1 MGRLIRR
8 FIRSWKATLRNVSIG
23 FDIDRKQSLNIIL
36 ANDEE
41 LKNLTQNVNAL
52 SAVQNYPLG
61 CRLQV
66 GERVFRYAHI
76 LAAGAAGQRGR
87 AAVCTDAGVER
98 GAFLGAIVA
107 GAYTVNWTSVAAIAA
122 DHYRDGYILMQ
133 GGFVHK
139 IAHNTASAAPGAVI
153 VLTLYEPFQAIE
165 ALPAGRTGLILENPY
180 ANVNA
185 YGPAPGSG
193 TGRVV
198 GVFMAET
205 VVDQYTWIQ
214 TWGPAGLI
222 ITANTWGDANEEM
235 VITQNIAVSD
245 ECLPH
250 VGVVGSDGLQV
261 LGHCFSGGGTV
272 TWDGENFGNIWLTI
286 DP

>member
-1 MGRLIRR
+1 MGKLRRR
-8 FIRSWKATLRNVSIG
+8 FMQAWLGIARNLETG
-23 FDIDRKQSLNIIL
+23 YHEDRHESLNIVL
-36 ANDEE
+36 ANEIE
-41 LKNLTQNVNAL
+41 LPKLLQNVNAL
-52 SAVQNYPLG
+52 NAVQQYPLG
-61 CRLQV
+61 CRLQC
-66 GERVFRYAHI
+66 GERVWRYAHI

-98 GAFLGAIVA
+98 GAFYGAIVA

-122 DHYRDGYILMQ
+122 DHYRGGYALMQ

-139 IAHNTASAAPGAVI
+139 IAHNTVSAAPGAVI
-153 VLTLYEPFQAIE
+153 ILTFYEPFQAIE
-165 ALPAGRTGLILENPY
+165 ALPAGRTGLLLENPY

-193 TGRVV
+193 NGRVM

-205 VVDQYTWIQ
+205 VVNMFTWLQ
-214 TWGPAGLI
+214 TWGPSGLI
-222 ITANTWGDANEEM
+222 VTGTIGTNNAEI
-235 VITQNIAVSD
+235 VITRNIAISD

-250 VGVVGSDGLQV
+250 VGVVGNDGLQV
-261 LGHCFSGGGTV
+261 IGEVFTGGGTDS
-272 TWDGENFGNIWLTI
+272 WDGENFINCWLTI

>member
-1 MGRLIRR
+1 MGRLVRR
-8 FIRSWKATLRNVSIG
+8 FMRAWKTVSRNLETG
-23 FDIDRKQSLNIIL
+23 LHEDRHESLNIVL
-36 ANDEE
+36 ANE
-41 LKNLTQNVNAL
+41 TQLPKLLQNINAL
-52 SAVQNYPLG
+52 SAVQIYPLG

-76 LAAGAAGQRGR
+76 LATGAAGQRGR

-122 DHYRDGYILMQ
+122 DHYRGGYILMQ

-139 IAHNTASAAPGAVI
+139 IAHNTASAAPGAVV

-165 ALPAGRTGLILENPY
+165 ALPAGRTGLLLENPY

-193 TGRVV
+193 SGRVM

-205 VVDQYTWIQ
+205 VANMYTWIQ

-222 ITANTWGDANEEM
+222 LTANTWGDANEEM

-261 LGHCFSGGGTV
+261 LGECFSGGGTV
-272 TWDGENFGNIWLTI
+272 TWDGENFGNIWLKI

>member
-1 MGRLIRR
+1 MGKLRRR
-8 FIRSWKATLRNVSIG
+8 FIQAWLGIARNLETG
-23 FDIDRKQSLNIIL
+23 LCEDRQESLNIVL
-36 ANDEE
+36 ANE
-41 LKNLTQNVNAL
+41 LELPNLLQNVNAL
-52 SAVQNYPLG
+52 SVTQRYPLG

-87 AAVCTDAGVER
+87 AAVCTDAGIER

-107 GAYTVNWTSVAAIAA
+107 GAYTVNWTSVAAIGV
-122 DHYRDGYILMQ
+122 DHYRGGYLLCQ

-139 IAHNTASAAPGAVI
+139 IARNTAAAAGAAVI
-153 VLTLYEPFQAIE
+153 QLTLYEPFQAIE
-165 ALPAGRTGLILENPY
+165 ALPAGRTGLLLENPY
-180 ANVNA
+180 VNVNA
-185 YGPAPGSG
+185 YGPAPGSAS
-193 TGRVV
+193 GRVV

-205 VVDQYTWIQ
+205 VAGRWTWLQ

-222 ITANTWGDANEEM
+222 LTANTWGDVNQDM

-250 VGVVGSDGLQV
+250 VGVVGNDGLQV
-261 LGHCFSGGGTV
+261 LGQCFTGGGTV
-272 TWDGENFGNIWLTI
+272 TWDGENFGMIWLTI